1 MTPENGKN
9 DTKYD
14 EKIQNS
20 RLPVGFLISYL
31 GDFFVGIV
39 KLHECTD
46 FRYMYV
52 KRSSR
57 QHSAEY
63 L

>member
-20 RLPVGFLISYL
+20 RHPVGFRISFQETFL
-31 GDFFVGIV
+31 
-39 KLHECTD
+39 
-46 FRYMYV
+46 
-52 KRSSR
+52 
-57 QHSAEY
+57 
-63 L
+63 

>member
-9 DTKYD
+9 YTKYD

-31 GDFFVGIV
+31 ETFFVGIV
-39 KLHECTD
+39 KLHKFTD
-46 FRYMYV
+46 FRTCT
-52 KRSSR
+52 
-57 QHSAEY
+57 
-63 L
+63 

>member
-1 MTPENGKN
+1 MTPEMAKN

-31 GDFFVGIV
+31 ETF
-39 KLHECTD
+39 C
-46 FRYMYV
+46 RYC
-52 KRSSR
+52 
-57 QHSAEY
+57 
-63 L
+63 

>member
-14 EKIQNS
+14 EKIQNN

-31 GDFFVGIV
+31 DFFVGIV

-46 FRYMYV
+46 FRTCT
-52 KRSSR
+52 
-57 QHSAEY
+57 
-63 L
+63 

>member
-20 RLPVGFLISYL
+20 RLPVGFLISYPETFL
-31 GDFFVGIV
+31 
-39 KLHECTD
+39 
-46 FRYMYV
+46 
-52 KRSSR
+52 
-57 QHSAEY
+57 
-63 L
+63 

>member
-20 RLPVGFLISYL
+20 RLPVGFLTSYQDTFL
-31 GDFFVGIV
+31 YVLLCYMSVPIFVHV
-39 KLHECTD
+39 RET
-46 FRYMYV
+46 
-52 KRSSR
+52 
-57 QHSAEY
+57 
-63 L
+63 